1 MPISQ
6 FPLFLSIEKLQQYFQ
21 MNSSPK
27 SFFTTS
33 ITKEQSKD
41 SGMAVVLILLIV
53 GFLKK
58 DDIFFWAAAVS
69 LLMDMTFPMFFYP
82 FAIFWFGLGNLLG
95 AIVSRILLSV
105 VYVVIVLPVALI
117 RQFMGRDALLLK
129 KFKKGNGSVMK
140 TRNHA
145 FGPADLEKPF

>member
-1 MPISQ
+1 
-6 FPLFLSIEKLQQYFQ
+6 

-27 SFFTTS
+27 RFFTTF

-41 SGMAVVLILLIV
+41 SGMAVVLILLAA
-53 GFLKK
+53 GLLKK
-58 DDIFFWAAAVS
+58 DDIFFWSAAAA
-69 LLMDMTFPMFFYP
+69 LLVDMTFPMFFYP

-105 VYVVIVLPVALI
+105 VYVVIVLPVASI
-117 RQFMGRDALLLK
+117 RQFLGKDPLLLK
-129 KFKKGNGSVMK
+129 KFKKGTGTVMK